1 MTDKNKTEIVVV
13 LDRSGSM
20 RSIAA
25 DMEGGFKTFVEE
37 QKKLPGEC
45 VMSLYRFD
53 NQHEIGFENKPI
65 DQVKSLDLVP
75 GSTTALLDGLGI
87 AITRVGTR
95 LAKMPEDRRPGAV
108 VVLVITDGMENASK
122 EYKRDQILSMVKE
135 QTDKYNWQFV
145 YLGSDPSTFAE
156 ARSMGMSSAQYAA
169 NSVGVRDV
177 YASTSKGVGNFR
189 SAVARGATKAAV
201 DVDAIN
207 RDLNNSSTSPK

>member
-25 DMEGGFKTFVEE
+25 DMEGGFLTFVEE

-45 VMSLYRFD
+45 SMSLYMFD
-53 NQHEIGFENKPI
+53 DKIDTGFENKPLSS
-65 DQVKSLDLVP
+65 VKTLGLVP
-75 GSTTALLDGLGI
+75 RNSTALLDGLGF
-87 AITRVGTR
+87 AITRVGER
-95 LAKMPEDRRPGAV
+95 LAKTPEAQRPGAV

-156 ARSMGMSSAQYAA
+156 ARSMGMSSAQYQA
-169 NSVGVRDV
+169 NSAGVRDV

-201 DVDAIN
+201 DVDAIQN
-207 RDLNNSSTSPK
+207 DLNSTPK